1 MKNGDYI
8 KAQEDFLGSLVVS
21 GEASYIFIAEK
32 LGPDCGD
39 DIIAN
44 SSFGKA
50 AKIRELLMLF
60 ANTHPELK
68 SCFSVGFLKEASHA
82 PVRFGGDGGIRV
94 AQSPIS
100 RWQRTLP
107 FNFKRY
113 LCNKEQ
119 QE

>member
-1 MKNGDYI
+1 MKNSDFI
-8 KAQEDFLGSLVVS
+8 KAKAEFECAADVGGGVSYILLADNQDAESGNSVVS
-21 GEASYIFIAEK
+21 DSCTGNIEAY
-32 LGPDCGD
+32 
-39 DIIAN
+39 
-44 SSFGKA
+44 
-50 AKIRELLMLF
+50 RHLLMLLI
-60 ANTHPELK
+60 NRHPELK
-68 SCFSVGFLKEASHA
+68 SCFASSFIREASHA